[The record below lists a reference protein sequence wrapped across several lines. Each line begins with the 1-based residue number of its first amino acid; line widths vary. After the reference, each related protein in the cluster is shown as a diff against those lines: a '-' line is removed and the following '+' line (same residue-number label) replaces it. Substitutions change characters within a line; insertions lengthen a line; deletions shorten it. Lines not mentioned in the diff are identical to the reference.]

1 MPNITI
7 YLDTEVMPSERA
19 LDDLTARCT
28 DLCTGMLRAAL
39 DNVHVIYVPV
49 RHGRGHALFAEVLL
63 REESFRTPE
72 VMAHFMQ
79 QLEDAIAKHTG
90 HIARI
95 RCFSFDRQHIHA
107 RN

>member
-7 YLDTEVMPSERA
+7 YLDAEAMPSERA
-19 LDDLTARCT
+19 LDDLTAQCT
-28 DLCTGMLRAAL
+28 DLCIGTLRAAL

-49 RHGRGHALFAEVLL
+49 RRGRGHALFAEVLL
-63 REESFRTPE
+63 REETFRTRE
-72 VMAHFMQ
+72 VMAHFME

-95 RCFSFDRQHIHA
+95 RCFGFGRQHIHA